1 MANLPTT
8 QAGAVWRRKS
18 WPNWKGRGS
27 RVEGVWG
34 RTGPRRDGYT
44 NPDQVAVEMIDKV
57 LTVRPSATLERHR
70 RYEAAAMPRTAKA
83 LAIIPAT

>member
-1 MANLPTT
+1 MAAEVL
-8 QAGAVWRRKS
+8 AELEW
-18 WPNWKGRGS
+18 S
-27 RVEGVWG
+27 RVEGVRG
-34 RTGPRRDGYT
+34 RTGPRRDGCS

-57 LTVRPSATLERHR
+57 LTGRPSATLERHR